1 MLELS
6 QDYLIKKYT
15 PVKYVC
21 LLAEFHG
28 ARNMSFDLR
37 NSKPLQQ
44 ANTPAQSQNFAT
56 RRQIEEPPV
65 RQQNASDQ
73 ERNLGEIFHQWKA
86 PEFEV
91 YEKSTR
97 WYIIF
102 GLFIVGMIGY
112 ALTTNSPIMA
122 ITFILLGIVGYIYL
136 QKDPRVIT
144 FSITSKGV
152 TADKEMYLY
161 ENINSFW
168 IFYDPNHTKTISLH
182 TKASMLPFVHIPI
195 ASEDPVKMRE
205 ILLRNIPEIKQDP
218 GLIDA
223 IERVLHI

>member
-1 MLELS
+1 
-6 QDYLIKKYT
+6 
-15 PVKYVC
+15 
-21 LLAEFHG
+21 
-28 ARNMSFDLR
+28 MSFDLR
-37 NSKPLQQ
+37 NSKPLHSANIPTKSGHIQQ
-44 ANTPAQSQNFAT
+44 EK
-56 RRQIEEPPV
+56 IEEKQPV
-65 RQQNASDQ
+65 EQDDSYRKNNS
-73 ERNLGEIFHQWKA
+73 GEVLHQWKA

-91 YEKSTR
+91 YEKSAR

-102 GLFIVGMIGY
+102 GLFIVAMIAY
-112 ALTTNSPIMA
+112 AMSTNSPIMA

-161 ENINSFW
+161 ENIHSFW

-182 TKASMLPFVHIPI
+182 TKASMLPFVHIPLNN
-195 ASEDPVKMRE
+195 EDPVKMRE
-205 ILLRNIPEIKQDP
+205 FLMQNIPEIKQDP